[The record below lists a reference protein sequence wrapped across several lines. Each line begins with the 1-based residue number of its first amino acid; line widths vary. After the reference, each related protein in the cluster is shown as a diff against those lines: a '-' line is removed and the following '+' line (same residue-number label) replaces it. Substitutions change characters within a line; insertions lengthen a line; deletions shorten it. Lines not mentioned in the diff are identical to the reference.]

1 MACKPCP
8 VCQTQ
13 AGAWTDWLTPTAE
26 IANIAA
32 KARSAVQS
40 KYNFSEFTVVRYRS
54 QLVAGANY
62 AIQVQAGD
70 FLFTL
75 DVFQSLDGSV
85 QLNTPRGPVPL
96 GGSGDRGGL
105 ACPAACKAYGQTRQ
119 GRRTRVQQ
127 CGKYIS
133 GFGWCGDESDW
144 GTGFLE
150 KPGWGPMTDCRSCK

>member
-1 MACKPCP
+1 M
-8 VCQTQ
+8 
-13 AGAWTDWLTPTAE
+13 TPTTE
-26 IANIAA
+26 IADIAA
-32 KARSAVQS
+32 QARSAFQS
-40 KYNFSEFTVVRYRS
+40 KYQFSEFTVIRYRS

-85 QLNTPRGPVPL
+85 RLNTPRGPVPL
-96 GGSGDRGGL
+96 GGRGGRGTGTGL

-119 GRRTRVQQ
+119 GRRQRAQQ

-133 GFGWCGDESDW
+133 GFGFCGDESDW
-144 GTGFLE
+144 GTGFLD
-150 KPGWGPMTDCRSCK
+150 KPGWGPMTDCRSCR